1 MVGFECVSK
10 MDPVN
15 EDRRRTIMPL
25 VEAFRNKKLI
35 DRLSREVEAR
45 FQLPAGQRKL
55 NKDAVRRLLGLSGFE
70 PARVRDLEL
79 FVRPLEGETKEV
91 VVLDNELPIYHT
103 TISDVGLRKTPYVR
117 EMISVRNIRKIL
129 NDKDVVVSKA
139 GDSLRRIYA
148 QAFVRLDFSYSE
160 EEIKSLIE
168 EGKQGL
174 RRNSVDRV
182 EEPLEVFLELLGYQ
196 EVDLGVLEGT
206 IRAYAILRSSHT
218 ASPTYR
224 DLLLI
229 DWAVPSLR
237 LIKGEFSIGLD
248 SDHERLLTSLREN
261 RVDAEDG
268 EVFDYL
274 GGLALRVD
282 PAVRRNSIRGMYPV
296 EDRVLEEEI
305 V

>member
-1 MVGFECVSK
+1 MET
-10 MDPVN
+10 VN
-15 EDRRRTIMPL
+15 EDQRRTIMPL
-25 VEAFRNKKLI
+25 VEAVRSKKLI
-35 DRLSREVEAR
+35 DRLSREIEAR
-45 FQLPAGQRKL
+45 FQQTAGQRKL

-70 PARVRDLEL
+70 SARVRDLEL

-103 TISDVGLRKTPYVR
+103 TIFDVGMRKTPYVR
-117 EMISVRNIRKIL
+117 EMISIRNIRKIL

-148 QAFVRLDFSYSE
+148 QAFARLDFSYSD
-160 EEIKSLIE
+160 EEIKSLLE

-174 RRNSVDRV
+174 RRNSLDRV

-206 IRAYAILRSSHT
+206 IRAYAILKSSHT

-229 DWAVPSLR
+229 DWTVPSVR
-237 LIKGEFSIGLD
+237 LIKGEFSIGRDADL
-248 SDHERLLTSLREN
+248 ERLLTSLREN
-261 RVDAEDG
+261 RVDAEDE

-274 GGLALRVD
+274 GGLAMRVD
-282 PAVRRNSIRGMYPV
+282 PARRKNSIRGIYPV
-296 EDRVLEEEI
+296 EDRVLEEE
-305 V
+305 VV